1 MRQKRHMSLNIEG
14 FLRHNKRKN
23 LDGFFTDE
31 NGVPMSHGK
40 ATIMLHNAQI
50 DGWKLI
56 PCGDCEGF
64 DHFGGGCPGHP
75 VEETDPEN
83 QDKETP

>member
-1 MRQKRHMSLNIEG
+1 MSVNIEG
-14 FLRHNKRKN
+14 FLRNYKGKN
-23 LDGFFTDE
+23 LDGIFTDE

-75 VEETDPEN
+75 I
-83 QDKETP
+83 